1 MSYRPDLHTTGHD
14 QRDQGGY
21 CNNLVLDDDGCGVV
35 CGYRSPH
42 EPRTPTKTVG
52 AGGYEDHHGQWDRM
66 IAQVRAEM
74 VEYVAQIAT
83 DTLRMCQAG
92 GVGEKNILPLQ
103 QEVGFQLCIDNIANL
118 AKSMKGE
125 GQ

>member
-1 MSYRPDLHTTGHD
+1 MTEYEYRIEYTIQRGRAEMSDYTPSVADGQSYYVAGRAQIQRQITGEHAQD
-14 QRDQGGY
+14 I
-21 CNNLVLDDDGCGVV
+21 
-35 CGYRSPH
+35 
-42 EPRTPTKTVG
+42 TPYS
-52 AGGYEDHHGQWDRM
+52 YEFDRM
-66 IAQVRAEM
+66 IAQVRAET

>member
-1 MSYRPDLHTTGHD
+1 MSDY
-14 QRDQGGY
+14 
-21 CNNLVLDDDGCGVV
+21 
-35 CGYRSPH
+35 
-42 EPRTPTKTVG
+42 TPPIEQVRQLYANSMDP
-52 AGGYEDHHGQWDRM
+52 AGFDRM
-66 IAQVRAEM
+66 IAQVRAET

>member
-1 MSYRPDLHTTGHD
+1 MSNYTPAEEAIADAFAD
-14 QRDQGGY
+14 AYPAQD
-21 CNNLVLDDDGCGVV
+21 NL
-35 CGYRSPH
+35 
-42 EPRTPTKTVG
+42 
-52 AGGYEDHHGQWDRM
+52 YEITRKA
-66 IAQVRAEM
+66 IEAVRAEA
-74 VEYVAQIAT
+74 VEYVAQIAA
-83 DTLRMCQAG
+83 DTLRMCQRG